1 MSQAPIAAES
11 RRVMLLVPVY
21 QDRAIKTLMATT
33 GASWSVLVRR
43 AIDEFLERENAAA
56 TR

>member
-1 MSQAPIAAES
+1 
-11 RRVMLLVPVY
+11 MLLVPVY